1 MSQSISKSWREITS
15 TSDISRE
22 NFPRG
27 IKDFRWTV
35 SGGFSVI
42 PNQSYF
48 RIQYQLS
55 KTDGKQLDAADDV
68 FPAFNMPGNLFNQVF
83 VRMGNQDV
91 STIQNFCPQVSATK
105 TRLTKS
111 EPWASS
117 AGSAFGQS
125 FSHLERKNR
134 TADINSVSNGA
145 VAGRQDNYVLYQP
158 SCGFFDLAHGLG
170 AGEYSVSLLA
180 DQNYKTAAVQS
191 LVGAKASG
199 TDYTFEILDVR
210 FYACMVLNNAPAS
223 DIERFQLQEMMAYN
237 KEIEPGQDLQVEFT
251 VPPSTTRIAVFVQD
265 EKVGTSTLLPP
276 SRFNSVDGKANDLE
290 SLQLTLG
297 NLTKPTTRWQS
308 RYSIAGGAGT
318 KQEMYQRY
326 TETHLETGLLF
337 SNAGPE
343 KIENWLENGNLYFFS
358 FDKESGDL
366 SSRLQL
372 SAKLGT
378 AYTNPAT
385 KTRLFIVCFFSRS
398 LEVTVQNGY
407 ISNVRSLTI

>member
-1 MSQSISKSWREITS
+1 MSISINKLWREITC
-15 TSDISRE
+15 TSDISGD
-22 NFPRG
+22 NFVRG
-27 IKDFRWTV
+27 VKDFRWTV
-35 SGGFSVI
+35 SGGFSLI

-55 KTDGKQLDAADDV
+55 KTDGKQLDGGDDV
-68 FPAFNMPGNLFNQVF
+68 IPAFNMPSNLFNQVF

-117 AGSAFGQS
+117 AGSAFGQA
-125 FSHLERKNR
+125 FSRDERKLR
-134 TADINSVSNGA
+134 TKDGDANV
-145 VAGRQDNYVLYQP
+145 VAGRQYNYVLYQP

-170 AGEYSVSLLA
+170 SGEYSISLLA

-191 LVGAKASG
+191 FLGAKAVG
-199 TDYTFEILDVR
+199 TDYAFEIIDVR

-290 SLQLTLG
+290 SIQLTLG

-308 RYSIAGGAGT
+308 RYSITGGAGT
-318 KQEMYQRY
+318 RQEMYQRY

-358 FDKESGDL
+358 FDKENGDL

-378 AYTNPAT
+378 AYTDPNT
-385 KTRLFIVCFFSRS
+385 KTRLFIVCFYSRS
-398 LEVTVQNGY
+398 LEITISNGY
-407 ISNVRSLTI
+407 ISNVRSLTV